1 MEDRDRRCERV
12 RDDTGMFHVKQWVE
26 REFRENPY
34 SAVKQI
40 LASHATGQLVLN
52 VAQGTLVSVKWRE
65 RVEKHP
71 DEKISLTA
79 EAISP

>member
-1 MEDRDRRCERV
+1 MEDRDRRCERA
-12 RDDTGMFHVKQWVE
+12 RDDGEMFHVKQWVE
-26 REFRENPY
+26 VEYRENPY

-65 RVEKHP
+65 RVEKHS
-71 DEKISLTA
+71 DEGISLTTQTV
-79 EAISP
+79 SP